1 MKWSMEH
8 RTVAPE
14 WLDQLPPMNP
24 GALESRRDLRLL
36 NWWMGNARTIRTALA
51 DLGRP
56 NPHLRLAD
64 LGAGDGT
71 FFLRLAR
78 SLGRQWPGAE
88 VFLVD
93 QRPSVSTQ
101 TRVAFVRMGWAVEIV
116 AADVFDWLPRQA
128 ALDLLISNLFLHHF
142 DAGALESLLRL
153 IARSS
158 RSLVACEP
166 RRCASALAV
175 GSMLGLLGCNAVT
188 RHDAPISVRAGFRAG
203 ELSAAWPVPQWKLR
217 EGRAGPFTHLF
228 VARKESR

>member
-1 MKWSMEH
+1 MAH

-14 WLDQLPPMNP
+14 WLDQLSPRDPR
-24 GALESRRDLRLL
+24 AVESRHDLRLL
-36 NWWMGNARTIRTALA
+36 NWWMGNARTIRTVLA
-51 DLGRP
+51 DLCRA
-56 NPHLRLAD
+56 NPPMRLAE

-78 SLGRQWPGAE
+78 SLGRPCPGAE

-93 QRPSVSTQ
+93 RRPSVSTQ
-101 TRVAFVRMGWAVEIV
+101 TCAAFVRMGWAVDIV

-128 ALDLLISNLFLHHF
+128 LLDVLIANLFLHHF
-142 DAGALESLLRL
+142 EADALAALLRL

-175 GSMLGLLGCNAVT
+175 GYMLRLLGCNAVT
-188 RHDAPISVRAGFRAG
+188 RHDAPISVRAGFRAS
-203 ELSAAWPVPQWKLR
+203 ELSAAWSVSQWKLR
-217 EGRAGPFTHLF
+217 EERAGLFSHLF